1 MPAPVCAVRS
11 ALARASDSVFVCLL
25 ACLLACLQDVDGAT
39 HDCVAEVYAPSP
51 RAADLT
57 SLRGVDVQFAPAAAE
72 MSQERRTEL
81 AKWLPLVET
90 YASAVRPVPV
100 QM

>member
-1 MPAPVCAVRS
+1 MPSR
-11 ALARASDSVFVCLL
+11 ALRTACLF
-25 ACLLACLQDVDGAT
+25 ACLLACLQDADGAT

-100 QM
+100 QMW